1 MEYAKKILQDHKD
14 NLLKALSEWESK
26 EYKEAY
32 KIREDRLKSI
42 NKVLELINKSYVKRV
57 ENC

>member
-14 NLLKALSEWESK
+14 SLLKALSEWESK

-32 KIREDRLKSI
+32 KIR
-42 NKVLELINKSYVKRV
+42 
-57 ENC
+57 